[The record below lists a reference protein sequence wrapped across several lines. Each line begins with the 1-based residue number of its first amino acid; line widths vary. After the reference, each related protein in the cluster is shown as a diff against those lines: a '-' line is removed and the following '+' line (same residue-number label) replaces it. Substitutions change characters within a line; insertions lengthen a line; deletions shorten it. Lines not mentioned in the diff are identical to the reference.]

1 MSLDAQGVE
10 ALQNSTPTD
19 WSKFNGSIAPTDYQK
34 GPWQGDDKL
43 HVRFFKLARIDVLA
57 SQAANRPVFKDMD
70 YVEVMIPGDKNNIV
84 VEPVWQQYKDR
95 FPQKWAQYLAGE
107 EQTASGTPLKVA
119 PFLTPALVEDLKF
132 LKIVTIEQL
141 ASLPDT
147 AMNFMGAQEY
157 KQAAIRYLNVTS
169 SNESL
174 LAQIQALQAQVAALG
189 ATEPERQSPRPS
201 NDPAKN
207 QQQQPRRN

>member
-1 MSLDAQGVE
+1 
-10 ALQNSTPTD
+10 
-19 WSKFNGSIAPTDYQK
+19 
-34 GPWQGDDKL
+34 
-43 HVRFFKLARIDVLA
+43 
-57 SQAANRPVFKDMD
+57 
-70 YVEVMIPGDKNNIV
+70 V

-119 PFLTPALVEDLKF
+119 PFLTPALVENLKF
-132 LKIVTIEQL
+132 LKIVTVEQL